1 VEKRKKGWGKKMRK
15 WQVTGLVFAVLVAFS
30 TIPAMGQDFP
40 KGPINYMNPF
50 NPGGEVDIAARAM
63 QPHLEKNLG
72 VPFVINYLPG
82 AGGGLCW
89 SKLAAVKPDGYNIG
103 GFSIP
108 HIILQPMFMKDVTF
122 KTEDFVIFSIVEY
135 TPIGLG
141 VKKDFKANTFM
152 EFIDY
157 CKANPGKVSCGG
169 VGKFTGHHFATLQFM
184 KLAGVKVNYVTFT
197 GTSQVQTALLGG
209 HIDAAFTNSSVLTTS
224 KDQIKVLAIGSPKR
238 MVQLPEIPTFEE
250 LGYKM
255 YPRIAR
261 GAMGPKTIPKDIQKR
276 LEKAFLDTTSK
287 PEFIAKM
294 EQAGFVPQVMG
305 IEESHKYLDME
316 VKEHVK
322 LAQEFDLKR
331 Q

>member
-1 VEKRKKGWGKKMRK
+1 MKKKHLTW
-15 WQVTGLVFAVLVAFS
+15 LVFGFLFAFAAG
-30 TIPAMGQDFP
+30 IAIAQDFP

-63 QPHLEKNLG
+63 QPNLEKNLG
-72 VPFVINYLPG
+72 VPFVINYVPG

-89 SKLAAVKPDGYNIG
+89 SKLAAAKPDGYNIG

-108 HIILQPMFMKDVTF
+108 HIILQPIFMKDVTF
-122 KTEDFVIFSIVEY
+122 KTDDFVIFSIVEY

-141 VKKDFKANTFM
+141 VKKDFKANTFK
-152 EFIDY
+152 EFLDY

-197 GTSQVQTALLGG
+197 GTSQVQTALMGG
-209 HIDAAFTNSSVLTTS
+209 HIDAAFTNSSLLVTS

-238 MVQLPEIPTFEE
+238 MSQLAEIPTFEE

-261 GAMGPKTIPKDIQKR
+261 GAMGPRAIPKDIQKR

-287 PEFIAKM
+287 PDFIAKM

-305 IEESHKYLDME
+305 IEDSHKYLEAE

-322 LAQEFDLKR
+322 LAQEFDLKK

>member
-1 VEKRKKGWGKKMRK
+1 MKKCNWTWM
-15 WQVTGLVFAVLVAFS
+15 VLAVFLAFS
-30 TIPAMGQDFP
+30 TGSASAQNFP

-63 QPHLEKNLG
+63 QPYLEKNLG
-72 VPFVINYLPG
+72 VPIVINYLPG
-82 AGGGLCW
+82 AGGALCW
-89 SKLAAVKPDGYNIG
+89 SKLSAAKPDGYTIG

-108 HIILQPMFMKDVTF
+108 HIILQPMFMKDVAF
-122 KTEDFVIFSIVEY
+122 KSDDFVILSIVEY

-141 VKKDFKANTFM
+141 VKKDFKASTFK
-152 EFIDY
+152 EFVEY

-197 GTSQVQTALLGG
+197 GTSQVQTALMGG
-209 HIDAAFTNSSVLTTS
+209 HIDAAFTNSTLLVSS
-224 KDQIKVLAIGSPKR
+224 KEQIKVLAIGSPKR
-238 MVQLPEIPTFEE
+238 MSQLPEIPTFEE

-261 GAMGPKTIPKDIQKR
+261 GIMGPKAIPRDIQKR

-287 PEFIAKM
+287 PEFKAKM
-294 EQAGFVPQVMG
+294 EEAGFVPQVMG
-305 IEESHKYLDME
+305 VEDSHKYLE
-316 VKEHVK
+316 EEIKEHLK
-322 LAQEFDLKR
+322 LTQEFDLKKP
-331 Q
+331 

>member
-1 VEKRKKGWGKKMRK
+1 MV
-15 WQVTGLVFAVLVAFS
+15 LAVFLAFS
-30 TIPAMGQDFP
+30 TGSASAQNFP

-63 QPHLEKNLG
+63 QPYLEKNLG
-72 VPFVINYLPG
+72 VPIVINYLPG
-82 AGGGLCW
+82 AGGALCW
-89 SKLAAVKPDGYNIG
+89 SKLSAAKPDGYTIG

-108 HIILQPMFMKDVTF
+108 HIILQPMFMKDVAF
-122 KTEDFVIFSIVEY
+122 KSDDFVILSIVEY

-141 VKKDFKANTFM
+141 VKKDFKASTFK
-152 EFIDY
+152 EFVEY

-197 GTSQVQTALLGG
+197 GTSQVQTALMGG
-209 HIDAAFTNSSVLTTS
+209 HIDAAFTNSTLLVSS
-224 KDQIKVLAIGSPKR
+224 KEQIKVLAIGSPKR
-238 MVQLPEIPTFEE
+238 MSQLPEIPTFEE

-261 GAMGPKTIPKDIQKR
+261 GIMGPKAIPRDIQKR

-287 PEFIAKM
+287 PEFKAKM
-294 EQAGFVPQVMG
+294 EEAGFVPQVMG
-305 IEESHKYLDME
+305 VEDSHKYLE
-316 VKEHVK
+316 EEIKEHLK
-322 LAQEFDLKR
+322 LTQEFDLKKP
-331 Q
+331 

>member
-1 VEKRKKGWGKKMRK
+1 MKK
-15 WQVTGLVFAVLVAFS
+15 WQAACLVFGFLFVFWAVTAS
-30 TIPAMGQDFP
+30 AQDFP
-40 KGPINYMNPF
+40 KGSINYMNPF

-63 QPHLEKNLG
+63 QPYLEKNLG

-89 SKLAAVKPDGYNIG
+89 SKLAAAKPDGYNIG

-122 KTEDFVIFSIVEY
+122 KTDDFVIFSIVEY

-141 VKKDFKANTFM
+141 VKKDFKANTFK
-152 EFIDY
+152 EFVEY
-157 CKANPGKVSCGG
+157 CMANPGKVSCGG

-184 KLAGVKVNYVTFT
+184 KLAGVKVNYITFT

-261 GAMGPKTIPKDIQKR
+261 GAMGPKAIPKDIQKR
-276 LEKAFLDTTSK
+276 LEKAFLETTSK

-316 VKEHVK
+316 VKEHLK

>member
-1 VEKRKKGWGKKMRK
+1 MKNWHWTWMV
-15 WQVTGLVFAVLVAFS
+15 LAVFIVFLAGSAS
-30 TIPAMGQDFP
+30 AQDFP

-63 QPHLEKNLG
+63 QPYLEKNLG
-72 VPFVINYLPG
+72 VPIVINYLPG
-82 AGGGLCW
+82 AGGALCW
-89 SKLAAVKPDGYNIG
+89 SKLAAVKPDGYTIG

-108 HIILQPMFMKDVTF
+108 HIILQPMFMKDVAF
-122 KTEDFVIFSIVEY
+122 KSDDFVILSIVEY

-141 VKKDFKANTFM
+141 VKKDFKASTFK
-152 EFIDY
+152 EFVEY

-197 GTSQVQTALLGG
+197 GTSQVQTALMGG
-209 HIDAAFTNSSVLTTS
+209 HIDAAFTNSTLLVSS
-224 KDQIKVLAIGSPKR
+224 REQIKVLAIGSPKR
-238 MVQLPEIPTFEE
+238 MSQLPDIPTFEE

-261 GAMGPKTIPKDIQKR
+261 GVMGPKAIPNGIQKR

-287 PEFIAKM
+287 PEFKAKM
-294 EQAGFVPQVMG
+294 EEAGFVPQVMG
-305 IEESHKYLDME
+305 IEDSHKYLE
-316 VKEHVK
+316 EEIREHMK
-322 LAQEFDLKR
+322 LIQEFDLKKP
-331 Q
+331 

>member
-1 VEKRKKGWGKKMRK
+1 MKKSRFTW
-15 WQVTGLVFAVLVAFS
+15 LVFGFLFVFAAVTAS
-30 TIPAMGQDFP
+30 AQDFP

-63 QPHLEKNLG
+63 QPNLEKNLG
-72 VPFVINYLPG
+72 VPFVINYVPG

-89 SKLAAVKPDGYNIG
+89 SKLAAAKPDGYNIG

-108 HIILQPMFMKDVTF
+108 HIILQPIFMKDVTF
-122 KTEDFVIFSIVEY
+122 KTDDFVIFSIVEY

-141 VKKDFKANTFM
+141 VKKDFKANTFK
-152 EFIDY
+152 EFLDY

-197 GTSQVQTALLGG
+197 GTSQVQTALMGG
-209 HIDAAFTNSSVLTTS
+209 HIDAAFTNSSLLVTS

-238 MVQLPEIPTFEE
+238 MSQLAEVPTFEE

-261 GAMGPKTIPKDIQKR
+261 GAMGPKAIPKDIQKR

-287 PEFIAKM
+287 PDFIAKM

-305 IEESHKYLDME
+305 IEDSHKYLEAE
-316 VKEHVK
+316 VKEHIK
-322 LAQEFDLKR
+322 LAQEFDLKK